1 MLRQAAVL
9 LTRTCRRAGLR
20 QAKRAYSVSSG
31 AKKIQKGLGN
41 RSSVQ
46 NKTVFC
52 NNVNFTQKGVRCL
65 ATKSLDAK
73 KAAELNDEAER
84 LIATDRFVEAE
95 IALLGALQKY
105 KPHAEGP
112 EDSFLARL
120 KSNLAFTYL
129 SGQQYEEARKL
140 FEESLPIMKK
150 HMDNSKEYGM
160 ALLNYAESLANLK
173 LLPQAEQT
181 TKDAIKVFR
190 TQMRR
195 DELLAGAL
203 SNLSGYLCVQKKFED
218 ARPPALE
225 AMEIFRRELGK
236 VNSYTKNAFA
246 NYCTILKELK
256 RDQEIK
262 DLEADWDIEADTA
275 LNEHFSGAEKSFMEK
290 SFGTVGPR
298 KGAEPVGIVKDPKF
312 YKDEMKS
319 FLEGW
324 QKSGRKADDPAYL
337 DVLEQEAAALKE
349 NLDQVQQIKDLP
361 EDDAL
366 FDEINNNEELKQMFN
381 DIGKDSGD
389 VQTALKDLE
398 QMFASMKDDDHAD
411 ENDPEVLKLQE
422 QFKEMMAQEQSIAQE
437 EVEQESKQ
445 FEDKLKEN
453 WLKLRK
459 KQQN

>member
-1 MLRQAAVL
+1 MLRQAAVF
-9 LTRTCRRAGLR
+9 LTRTCRRAGSK
-20 QAKRAYSVSSG
+20 QAKRLYSVSSG
-31 AKKIQKGLGN
+31 VKKVQKGLSFG
-41 RSSVQ
+41 SSAQ

-52 NNVNFTQKGVRCL
+52 NNATFAQKTRCL

-84 LIATDRFVEAE
+84 MIAVDRFVEAE

-120 KSNLAFTYL
+120 RSNLAFTYL

-173 LLPQAEQT
+173 LLSQAEQV

-203 SNLSGYLCVQKKFED
+203 SNLSGYLCVQKKFEE
-218 ARPPALE
+218 ARPHALE

-236 VNSYTKNAFA
+236 ANNYTKNAFA

-256 RDQEIK
+256 RNQDIK
-262 DLEADWDIEADTA
+262 ELEDDWNVDTDNA
-275 LNEHFSGAEKSFMEK
+275 MNEHFSAAEKSFMEK
-290 SFGTVGPR
+290 SFGVAGPR
-298 KGAEPVGIVKDPKF
+298 KSAEPVGIVKDPKF

-349 NLDQVQQIKDLP
+349 NLDQVQRIKDLP

-366 FDEINNNEELKQMFN
+366 FDEINNDADLKKLFE
-381 DIGKDSGD
+381 DLGKDSGE
-389 VQTALKDLE
+389 VKSGLKDLE
-398 QMFASMKDDDHAD
+398 KMFESMKDDEPID
-411 ENDPEVLKLQE
+411 ENDPEVVKLHE
-422 QFKEMMAQEQSIAQE
+422 QFKQMMAEETSIAQE
-437 EVEQESKQ
+437 EVEQETKQ
-445 FEDKLKEN
+445 FEEKLKEN